1 MSTFTILL
9 GGDLAPTPRLMGQI
23 AGTRVIAADS
33 GMAHAAALGVTPE
46 LWLGD
51 FDSADPELF
60 DRFTAVERKSYPV
73 DKDMTDGELAIAE
86 AVRLGASSFI
96 LAGAFGGPRADHAFL
111 HLTAAVSVGETG
123 FDVLAT
129 DGRQEARAVLHAV
142 NHYDWPV
149 GTLFSVLPFSDL
161 TGLTISGAKWPLG
174 DVDVSFGSSLTMS
187 NVVEGPLA
195 ITLKTGRAL
204 VLAHPDP
211 EV

>member
-111 HLTAAVSVGETG
+111 HLTAAVSVAETG
-123 FDVLAT
+123 RMRNT
-129 DGRQEARAVLHAV
+129 RH
-142 NHYDWPV
+142 W
-149 GTLFSVLPFSDL
+149 SDR
-161 TGLTISGAKWPLG
+161 KWFHE
-174 DVDVSFGSSLTMS
+174 FG
-187 NVVEGPLA
+187 
-195 ITLKTGRAL
+195 K
-204 VLAHPDP
+204 
-211 EV
+211 